1 MKEINKI
8 KDRQDLPEETLIIVA
23 IKYIKSMKDIK
34 YLKGLKDMKELKDLN
49 LCRSMKERIDLKTES
64 GIQET
69 RRMAGI
75 MKDNIT
81 REIEENKIIIN

>member
-8 KDRQDLPEETLIIVA
+8 KDRQDLPEETRIIVA

-34 YLKGLKDMKELKDLN
+34 YLKGMKDLKELKDLN
-49 LCRSMKERIDLKTES
+49 LCRSMKERLDQKDDN

-81 REIEENKIIIN
+81 REIEENKEMIN

>member
-34 YLKGLKDMKELKDLN
+34 YLKGMKDLKDLN
-49 LCRSMKERIDLKTES
+49 LCRSMKERLDRKDDS
-64 GIQET
+64 GIQ
-69 RRMAGI
+69 
-75 MKDNIT
+75 
-81 REIEENKIIIN
+81 